1 MISFNNILIS
11 VLIPAVE
18 YSLVYGTI
26 SGFSAFFWLAF
37 SRKEKEFL
45 SSIFACFSALGVFS
59 VVAWIVLIFL
69 TPLNSKMPL
78 ILWFGGAFLG
88 VVIAFYSERK
98 YLHIIEKVL
107 TASTKK
113 SDLERDKKTD
123 VREIEKFL
131 PVQKEKFDPKKYF
144 KDDTPPRCWENFL
157 IPRIHHFPVLT
168 NKNYNQ
174 T

>member
-1 MISFNNILIS
+1 
-11 VLIPAVE
+11 
-18 YSLVYGTI
+18 
-26 SGFSAFFWLAF
+26 
-37 SRKEKEFL
+37 
-45 SSIFACFSALGVFS
+45 
-59 VVAWIVLIFL
+59 
-69 TPLNSKMPL
+69 MPL

-131 PVQKEKFDPKKYF
+131 PVQKEKI
-144 KDDTPPRCWENFL
+144 RS
-157 IPRIHHFPVLT
+157 
-168 NKNYNQ
+168 
-174 T
+174 